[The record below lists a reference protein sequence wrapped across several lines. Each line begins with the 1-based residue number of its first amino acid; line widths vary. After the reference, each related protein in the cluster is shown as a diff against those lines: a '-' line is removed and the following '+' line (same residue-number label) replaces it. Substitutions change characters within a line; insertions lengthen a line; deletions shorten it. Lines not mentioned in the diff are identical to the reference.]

1 MEKGRNVM
9 IGIAIIV
16 VIVLIGIVGV
26 GVYKNATMEVK
37 NPIATMEV
45 EGYGTVKIEL
55 YPDQAP
61 NTVANFIKLAN
72 NGFYNNLTFHRTI
85 PNFMIQG
92 GDANG
97 DGSAFNSSKIPNRE
111 IVITVYING
120 DVSQNRLKLYK
131 YFRNKQWCKIY
142 FEDDNRNVFIEGY
155 VQTFE
160 VPIFVQKQVA
170 QISIL
175 CPDPYF
181 KDINTIV
188 QSISKTIKK
197 FSFPFS
203 INSNQPIAISS
214 VDLEKVTNVIND
226 SESETG
232 LIIDIGFMGTV
243 NKLEIRNIETG
254 ENFIIDYEF
263 MKNDKLII
271 NCNRGKKS
279 VILTREAV
287 EYNLIPQVRSESTFF
302 QLGIGDNRFSFLADD
317 GEKDMLVDISF
328 KYYRVYLGV

>member
-1 MEKGRNVM
+1 MFTLKVENIKGAVLELTDNEEDYQ
-9 IGIAIIV
+9 IANIEGITPP
-16 VIVLIGIVGV
+16 
-26 GVYKNATMEVK
+26 NA
-37 NPIATMEV
+37 NI
-45 EGYGTVKIEL
+45 
-55 YPDQAP
+55 
-61 NTVANFIKLAN
+61 NTST
-72 NGFYNNLTFHRTI
+72 Y
-85 PNFMIQG
+85 
-92 GDANG
+92 ANG

-142 FEDDNRNVFIEGY
+142 YEDDNRNVFIEGY

-232 LIIDIGFMGTV
+232 LIINIGFMGTV

-287 EYNLIPQVRSESTFF
+287 KYNLIPQVRSESTFF

-328 KYYRVYLGV
+328 KYYRVFLGV